1 MNKVKFTA
9 TILLKTMALVLLTSV
24 FSCDDDYDDDYENID
39 ESTPQEG
46 LVHYE
51 REMNCYV

>member
-1 MNKVKFTA
+1 MKKVKFTA
-9 TILLKTMALVLLTSV
+9 TILLKTMALVLLTFV

>member
-1 MNKVKFTA
+1 MKKVKFTA

-39 ESTPQEG
+39 ESTPREG
-46 LVHYE
+46 LVNYE